1 MSESTSRGSEPANT
15 HIEAPLAR
23 YRSLSTN
30 SSTSCAETFGPRS
43 LISVC
48 SPVVGSI
55 TAVLV
60 RDSSRMRT
68 KSLSTDSWV
77 SWSTIRVPV
86 APPVKPVAITGWPSA
101 LSTRATLTPLPPGM
115 VVCSTVR

>member
-1 MSESTSRGSEPANT
+1 
-15 HIEAPLAR
+15 
-23 YRSLSTN
+23 
-30 SSTSCAETFGPRS
+30 

-68 KSLSTDSWV
+68 KSDSTESCV
-77 SWSTIRVPV
+77 SWSTMRVPV
-86 APPVKPVAITGWPSA
+86 APPARPVAITGAPSA
-101 LSTRATLTPLPPGM
+101 FSTRATLTPLPPGI
-115 VVCSTVR
+115 VVWSDAR